1 MASDWFD
8 SVTGSNDYERQSWR
22 DSYNGGRA
30 AGDWTGNN
38 NRELD
43 RQREETGGYTYSGS
57 SSEYSAYEALERGL
71 IGNGSGNSSTKSGA
85 VVTSGPGVAG
95 AQTRPGEMGNAPVD
109 PVLPAPVVPGPGGAR
124 RQSTILSPL
133 TPMGPYGPRMQ
144 REGTRLTPKMEMS
157 VQEMLVDG
165 YRINANPR
173 TSNAEEWEIR
183 YAEPGEWVGG
193 IVVMASDAWYNTK
206 QALADWSSVANAKG
220 NSWSSATKAGDA
232 FGDWFDSRLQTISP
246 KAGEL
251 EQEPVD
257 WGQ

>member
-1 MASDWFD
+1 M
-8 SVTGSNDYERQSWR
+8 
-22 DSYNGGRA
+22 
-30 AGDWTGNN
+30 
-38 NRELD
+38 D

-57 SSEYSAYEALERGL
+57 SSEYSAYEAYQKGL
-71 IGNGSGNSSTKSGA
+71 IGGGGNGGTGKT
-85 VVTSGPGVAG
+85 VTAGPGVDG
-95 AQTRPGEMGNAPVD
+95 AQTVPVGEPVAEVAPVTQQT
-109 PVLPAPVVPGPGGAR
+109 PPAPVTGPGGPR
-124 RQSTILSPL
+124 RQSTLLSPL
-133 TPMGPYGPRMQ
+133 EPMGPYGPRIQ

-206 QALADWSSVANAKG
+206 QALGDLSYKANAAN
-220 NSWSSATKAGDA
+220 NSWAGATHAGDA
-232 FGDWFDSRLQTISP
+232 FGDWFDSRLQSVSP

-251 EQEPVD
+251 VQEPVD
-257 WGQ
+257 WGR